1 MVDREVLEGSLAMAK
16 TFTKSSSVVASGG
29 EHKGMISVGALH
41 RERWWWK
48 QLVERW
54 S

>member
-1 MVDREVLEGSLAMAK
+1 MVDREVLEGFLAMAK
-16 TFTKSSSVVASGG
+16 TFTRLSIVAYGG

-48 QLVERW
+48 RLEERW